1 MIYVGFSARAN
12 QGQIRRRQDE
22 DLTNQSHCLTLVTNA
37 VVAWNTVYMAAAIEQ
52 LTGEGHQIQDEDIT
66 HLSPTRHE
74 HINPYGKYKF
84 DIDVE
89 LRRKALRPL
98 REG

>member
-1 MIYVGFSARAN
+1 M
-12 QGQIRRRQDE
+12 
-22 DLTNQSHCLTLVTNA
+22 T
-37 VVAWNTVYMAAAIEQ
+37 AAIEQ
-52 LTGEGHQIQDEDIT
+52 LRREGYQIQDEDIT

-74 HINPYGKYKF
+74 HINPHGKYKF
-84 DIDVE
+84 DLDVE